1 MNDQIIK
8 RIKKLLSLSQS
19 HNENEAQLA
28 LVKAQ
33 ELMIKHHIEEN
44 QISFDEPPKII
55 HLTTEYY
62 FTNYKNF
69 YLCDGIDELSDL
81 YLCKVVFVRNKHSSK
96 QYIKIIGNENDC
108 RILQKVIG
116 FIKSN
121 VDGWTRK
128 LKKDYLLDDNQII
141 NNCKND
147 YGLGFCR
154 GLKSLLEMQ
163 RDRIQQEE
171 GLVISTPKE
180 AQDYVDGLEG
190 LLSFKNANIS
200 YNQSLMDLGRSDG
213 LQANI
218 QNSI

>member
-19 HNENEAQLA
+19 HNENEAKLA

-69 YLCDGIDELSDL
+69 YLCDGINELSDL

-121 VDGWTRK
+121 VDGWTRN
-128 LKKDYLLDDNQII
+128 LKKEYLLDDNQMI

-171 GLVISTPKE
+171 GLVVTTPKE
-180 AQDYVDGLEG
+180 AQDYVDSLEG

-213 LQANI
+213 MQANI

>member
-33 ELMIKHHIEEN
+33 ELMIKHHIEES

-69 YLCDGIDELSDL
+69 YLCDGINELSDL

-96 QYIKIIGNENDC
+96 QYIRIIGNENDC

-121 VDGWTRK
+121 VDGWTRQ
-128 LKKDYLLDDNQII
+128 LKKDYLLDDNQMI

-180 AQDYVDGLEG
+180 A
-190 LLSFKNANIS
+190 
-200 YNQSLMDLGRSDG
+200 
-213 LQANI
+213 
-218 QNSI
+218 

>member
-33 ELMIKHHIEEN
+33 ELMIKHHIEES

-69 YLCDGIDELSDL
+69 YLCDGINELSDL
-81 YLCKVVFVRNKHSSK
+81 YLCKVVFVRNKHSSN
-96 QYIKIIGNENDC
+96 QYIRIIGNENDC

-121 VDGWTRK
+121 VDGWTRQ
-128 LKKDYLLDDNQII
+128 LKKDYLLDDNQMI

-171 GLVISTPKE
+171 GLVVTTPKE
-180 AQDYVDGLEG
+180 AQDYVDSLEG

-218 QNSI
+218 QNAI

>member
-33 ELMIKHHIEEN
+33 ELMIKHHIEES

-96 QYIKIIGNENDC
+96 QYIRIIGNENDC

-121 VDGWTRK
+121 VDSWTRQ
-128 LKKDYLLDDNQII
+128 LKREYLLDDNQMI
-141 NNCKND
+141 NNFKND

-163 RDRIQQEE
+163 RDRVQQEE

-180 AQDYVDGLEG
+180 AQEYVDSLEG
-190 LLSFKNANIS
+190 LLSLKNANIS

-218 QNSI
+218 QNAI

>member
-69 YLCDGIDELSDL
+69 YLGDGINELSDL
-81 YLCKVVFVRNKHSSK
+81 YLCKVVFVRSKHSSK

-121 VDGWTRK
+121 VDGWTRQ
-128 LKKDYLLDDNQII
+128 LKKDYLLDDNQMI

-180 AQDYVDGLEG
+180 AQEYVDSLEG
-190 LLSFKNANIS
+190 LLSLKNANIS

-213 LQANI
+213 MQANI
-218 QNSI
+218 QNAI

>member
-55 HLTTEYY
+55 HLTTDYY

-69 YLCDGIDELSDL
+69 YLCDGINELSDL

-96 QYIKIIGNENDC
+96 QYIRIIGNENDC

-121 VDGWTRK
+121 VDGWTRQ
-128 LKKDYLLDDNQII
+128 LKKDYLLDDNQMI

-180 AQDYVDGLEG
+180 AQEYVDSLEG
-190 LLSFKNANIS
+190 LLSLKNANIS
-200 YNQSLMDLGRSDG
+200 YNQSLMDLGISDG
-213 LQANI
+213 MQANI
-218 QNSI
+218 QNAI

>member
-33 ELMIKHHIEEN
+33 ELMIKHHIEES

-69 YLCDGIDELSDL
+69 YLCDGINELSDL

-96 QYIKIIGNENDC
+96 QYIRIIGNENDC

-121 VDGWTRK
+121 VDSWTRN
-128 LKKDYLLDDNQII
+128 LKKEYLLDDNQMI

-147 YGLGFCR
+147 YGIGFCR

-171 GLVISTPKE
+171 GLVVTTPKE
-180 AQDYVDGLEG
+180 AQEYVDSLEG
-190 LLSFKNANIS
+190 LLSSKNANIS

-218 QNSI
+218 QNAI

>member
-28 LVKAQ
+28 LAKAQ
-33 ELMIKHHIEEN
+33 ELMIKHHINEN
-44 QISFDEPPKII
+44 QIESDEKPQII
-55 HLTTEYY
+55 HLKTDYY
-62 FTNYKNF
+62 FTSYKNS
-69 YLCDGIDELSDL
+69 YLGYGIDEISDL
-81 YLCKVVFVRNKHSSK
+81 YLCKVIFYSYKGSSK
-96 QYIKIIGNENDC
+96 QYIKLIGYRDDC
-108 RILQKVIG
+108 KTLEKVIG

-121 VDGWTRK
+121 VDSWTRK
-128 LKKDYLLDDNQII
+128 LKKEYLLDDNQMI

-147 YGLGFCR
+147 YGIGFCR

-190 LLSFKNANIS
+190 LLSFKNANVS
-200 YNQSLMDLGRSDG
+200 YNQSLIDLGMSDG
-213 LQANI
+213 MQANI

>member
-1 MNDQIIK
+1 MNEQIIK

-19 HNENEAQLA
+19 RNENEAQLA

-33 ELMIKHHIEEN
+33 ELMIKHHIEES

-69 YLCDGIDELSDL
+69 YLCDGINELSDL

-180 AQDYVDGLEG
+180 AQDYVDSLEG

-200 YNQSLMDLGRSDG
+200 YNQSLIDLGMSDG
-213 LQANI
+213 MQANI
-218 QNSI
+218 QNAI

>member
-33 ELMIKHHIEEN
+33 ELMIKHHINEN

-69 YLCDGIDELSDL
+69 YLCDGINELSDL

-121 VDGWTRK
+121 VDGWTRN
-128 LKKDYLLDDNQII
+128 LKKEYLLDDNQMI

-147 YGLGFCR
+147 YGIGFCR

-180 AQDYVDGLEG
+180 AQDYVDSLEG

-218 QNSI
+218 QNAI

>member
-33 ELMIKHHIEEN
+33 ELMIKHHINEN
-44 QISFDEPPKII
+44 QIKSDEKPQII
-55 HLTTEYY
+55 HLKTDYY
-62 FTNYKNF
+62 FTSYKNS
-69 YLCDGIDELSDL
+69 YLGYGIDEISDL
-81 YLCKVVFVRNKHSSK
+81 YLCKVVFDSYKGSSK
-96 QYIKIIGNENDC
+96 QYIKLIGYRDDC
-108 RILQKVIG
+108 KTLEKVIG

-121 VDGWTRK
+121 VDSWTRK
-128 LKKDYLLDDNQII
+128 LKKDYLLDDNQMI

-180 AQDYVDGLEG
+180 AQEYVDGLEG

-218 QNSI
+218 QNAI

>member
-33 ELMIKHHIEEN
+33 ELMIKHHIEES

-96 QYIKIIGNENDC
+96 QYIRIIGNENDC

-121 VDGWTRK
+121 VDGWTRQ
-128 LKKDYLLDDNQII
+128 LKKDYLLDDNQMI

-171 GLVISTPKE
+171 GLVVTTPKE
-180 AQDYVDGLEG
+180 AQDYVDSLEG

>member
-33 ELMIKHHIEEN
+33 ELMIKHHINEN

-96 QYIKIIGNENDC
+96 QYIRIIGNENDC

-121 VDGWTRK
+121 VDGWTRQ
-128 LKKDYLLDDNQII
+128 LKKDYLLDDNQMI

-180 AQDYVDGLEG
+180 AQDYVDSLEG
-190 LLSFKNANIS
+190 LLSLKNANIS
-200 YNQSLMDLGRSDG
+200 YNQSLIDLGMSDG
-213 LQANI
+213 MQANI
-218 QNSI
+218 QNAI

>member
-44 QISFDEPPKII
+44 QISFDELPKII
-55 HLTTEYY
+55 HLTTDYY

-96 QYIKIIGNENDC
+96 QYIRIIGNENDC

-121 VDGWTRK
+121 VDGWTRQ
-128 LKKDYLLDDNQII
+128 LKKDYLLDDNQMI

-171 GLVISTPKE
+171 GLVVTTPKE
-180 AQDYVDGLEG
+180 AQDYVDSLEG
-190 LLSFKNANIS
+190 LLSLKNANIS

-218 QNSI
+218 QNAI

>member
-33 ELMIKHHIEEN
+33 ELMIKHHIEES

-69 YLCDGIDELSDL
+69 YLCDGINELSDL
-81 YLCKVVFVRNKHSSK
+81 YLCKVVFVRNKNSSK
-96 QYIKIIGNENDC
+96 QYIRIIGNENDC

-116 FIKSN
+116 FVKSN
-121 VDGWTRK
+121 VDSWTRK
-128 LKKDYLLDDNQII
+128 LKKDYLLDDNQMI

-180 AQDYVDGLEG
+180 AQDYVDSLEG

>member
-33 ELMIKHHIEEN
+33 ELMIKHHIEKS

-69 YLCDGIDELSDL
+69 YLCDGINELSDL

-96 QYIKIIGNENDC
+96 QYIRIIGNENDC

-121 VDGWTRK
+121 VDGWTRQ
-128 LKKDYLLDDNQII
+128 LKREYLLDDNQMI
-141 NNCKND
+141 NNFKND

-180 AQDYVDGLEG
+180 AQDYVDSLEG

-218 QNSI
+218 QNAI

>member
-1 MNDQIIK
+1 M
-8 RIKKLLSLSQS
+8 
-19 HNENEAQLA
+19 
-28 LVKAQ
+28 
-33 ELMIKHHIEEN
+33 
-44 QISFDEPPKII
+44 
-55 HLTTEYY
+55 
-62 FTNYKNF
+62 
-69 YLCDGIDELSDL
+69 
-81 YLCKVVFVRNKHSSK
+81 
-96 QYIKIIGNENDC
+96 
-108 RILQKVIG
+108 
-116 FIKSN
+116 
-121 VDGWTRK
+121 
-128 LKKDYLLDDNQII
+128 I

-147 YGLGFCR
+147 YGIGFCR

-218 QNSI
+218 QNAI